1 MLMHNEGDYVLA
13 DPPNDQIYKFMG
25 QYVSNSGEQEKEGL
39 SLENTI
45 WANTVLASPG
55 YILGMVVQTGL
66 ETRMAMNTSAPR
78 QKVGTL
84 DLEVNWLAKVLFV
97 LMVVI
102 SAAIIAADGF
112 QGDWYFKFFRVILL
126 LCAIIPIS
134 MRINLDFA
142 KLFYKYKIESDEEIE
157 GTIARNSTIP
167 EELGRLQFLLS
178 DKTGTL
184 T

>member
-1 MLMHNEGDYVLA
+1 M
-13 DPPNDQIYKFMG
+13 
-25 QYVSNSGEQEKEGL
+25 SGSDEQEKEGL

-55 YILGMVVQTGL
+55 YILGMVVHTGV
-66 ETRMAMNTSAPR
+66 ETRMSMNASAPR

-84 DLEVNWLAKVLFV
+84 DLEVNWLSKVLFV
-97 LMVVI
+97 LMVVF
-102 SAAIIAADGF
+102 SAAIILADGIV
-112 QGDWYFKFFRVILL
+112 GDWYFKFFRVILL

-142 KLFYKYKIESDEEIE
+142 KLYYKYKIESDDDIK

-184 T
+184 TQNDMIFKKISMEFAQYGEDDIFEMKS

>member
-1 MLMHNEGDYVLA
+1 
-13 DPPNDQIYKFMG
+13 MG
-25 QYVSNSGEQEKEGL
+25 QYVSNQGEQEKEGL

-55 YILGMVVQTGL
+55 YILGMVVHTGV

-84 DLEVNWLAKVLFV
+84 DMEVNALSKGLFI
-97 LMVVI
+97 LMLVF
-102 SAAIIAADGF
+102 SGAIIAADGF
-112 QGDWYFKFFRVILL
+112 TGDWYFKFFRVVLL

-142 KLFYKYKIESDEEIE
+142 KLYYKFCIETD
-157 GTIARNSTIP
+157 
-167 EELGRLQFLLS
+167 
-178 DKTGTL
+178 
-184 T
+184 